1 MVQSAATGELGS
13 HGTIMTACEA
23 AAVGVA
29 VSLRPAG
36 QGVPGSLCL
45 NCLLQAS
52 APFINC
58 RAQFPHGLPSTSGW
72 ASKPTHRREP
82 GCHLGQTHQPFLSN
96 HGRPDPSIL
105 VLHSVH
111 RAEHRIRIRINS
123 VLPEASA
130 KPFQLT
136 GKN

>member
-58 RAQFPHGLPSTSGW
+58 RAQFPLMGSPQPQDGLLNRPPDESQDVIW
-72 ASKPTHRREP
+72 
-82 GCHLGQTHQPFLSN
+82 
-96 HGRPDPSIL
+96 GRPTGPSSPTMAGL
-105 VLHSVH
+105 ARQS
-111 RAEHRIRIRINS
+111 
-123 VLPEASA
+123 
-130 KPFQLT
+130 
-136 GKN
+136 